1 MKLEKT
7 ALTFAVAATVLAVWQ
22 PARAHHGFGMFDR
35 SQDAMFTGT
44 ITSID
49 FVNPHA
55 YLYFD
60 MDTGNG
66 ETRPMRCEMRAATL
80 MRRSGWSKE
89 MFATGL
95 PVTIHGFKHRTDPG
109 SCYVEEITIGEA
121 ATLNRNDQ
129 LDTGTL
135 DLSSRPAVLPNGDP
149 NITGDWAQEQ
159 YVIAR
164 PPSGE
169 NIGLVPKSM
178 KPGIEAGTIAPSDV
192 PANGWFPG
200 PVELTARGQ
209 AEADAHRGD
218 SVADNPRLRCEPTS
232 IIFDWVF
239 DGPVNRITQE
249 EDRIIINYGLYS
261 FERVIHMDMDAHP
274 ANLTPG
280 YAGHSIGHW
289 EDGAT
294 ASQKV
299 LVVDTVGIEPG
310 LVSAPVKHGDKLHVV
325 ERYTLDTATWSLT
338 RDYVAEDPDYFV
350 SPYRGRDIVLLSEV
364 PYEKHDCAEL
374 TYEFLD
380 EQAR

>member
-1 MKLEKT
+1 MKFTPTVL
-7 ALTFAVAATVLAVWQ
+7 AFSVAATTLAAWQ
-22 PARAHHGFGMFDR
+22 PVHAHHGFGRFDR
-35 SQDAMFTGT
+35 ANDAMFEGT

-60 MDTGNG
+60 MPTDSG
-66 ETRPMRCEMRAATL
+66 EIIAMRCEMRAATL

-89 MFATGL
+89 MFAPGL
-95 PVTIHGFKHRTDPG
+95 PVTIYGFKHRTDPG

-121 ATLNRNDQ
+121 PTLNRNDQ

-135 DLSSRPAVLPNGDP
+135 DLSSRLTHLPSGDP

-178 KPGIEAGTIAPSDV
+178 KPGIEAGTIP
-192 PANGWFPG
+192 PTNIPGNGWFPP
-200 PVELTARGQ
+200 PVALTARGQ
-209 AEADAHRGD
+209 AEADAHQGD
-218 SVADNPRLRCEPTS
+218 SVAANPRLRCEPTS

-249 EDRIIINYGLYS
+249 EDRIVINYGLYS
-261 FERVIHMDMDAHP
+261 FERVIHMDMDSHP
-274 ANLTPG
+274 ANIALS

-289 EDGAT
+289 EAGTNDNEH
-294 ASQKV
+294 V
-299 LVVDTVGIEPG
+299 LVVDTIGIEPG
-310 LVSAPVKHGDKLHVV
+310 IISAPVKHSDQLHVV
-325 ERYTLDTATWSLT
+325 ERYTLNTDTWTLT
-338 RDYVAEDPDYFV
+338 RNYVAEDPVYLAE
-350 SPYRGRDIVLLSEV
+350 PYVGRDVVLLSEV
-364 PYEKHDCAEL
+364 PYEKHACDEL
-374 TYEFLD
+374 TFEFLED
-380 EQAR
+380 QVR